1 MKNSTNLELMTDV
14 FRLFGA
20 DIIQRELSFFQIE
33 GVINQTAC
41 AQLTTTRHQIIKK
54 LASHANDLLD
64 CLSIPKHALYA
75 PIAADYIQFNA
86 HPNQGEVLGAKM

>member
-33 GVINQTAC
+33 GVIN
-41 AQLTTTRHQIIKK
+41 
-54 LASHANDLLD
+54 
-64 CLSIPKHALYA
+64 
-75 PIAADYIQFNA
+75 
-86 HPNQGEVLGAKM
+86 